1 MADPEVTK
9 SRLRV
14 PLVYTIVLVLALAAG
29 ATAVFLM
36 GSSNRKDDRA
46 AIVAYERSVLPAVRE
61 AGRIVQQE
69 MKPSL
74 REIMEGTI
82 TGRQLLDRTGAWQR
96 VFKRVR
102 DDLIA
107 LDAPAFLS
115 DIDAGWDAAMGAYL
129 VTVDA
134 FEAIGRADPGA
145 VSVAVDQAVS
155 LAERADDL
163 FDRVAGVIQFHRRR
177 LGLGSSTN
185 LPDPSPSPTG

>member
-1 MADPEVTK
+1 MADQDLTK
-9 SRLRV
+9 SRRRS
-14 PLVYTIVLVLALAAG
+14 PLVYTIALVLALAAG

-46 AIVAYERSVLPAVRE
+46 AILAYERSVLPAVRE

-74 REIMEGTI
+74 REIVDGTI
-82 TGRQLLDRTGAWQR
+82 TGQQLLDRTGAWQR

-107 LDAPAFLS
+107 LDAPSFLG
-115 DIDAGWDAAMGAYL
+115 DIDAGWDAAMGGYL

-134 FEAIGRADPGA
+134 FQAIGRADPG
-145 VSVAVDQAVS
+145 SLPVAVDRAVS
-155 LAERADDL
+155 LAEQADAL

>member
-1 MADPEVTK
+1 MADPDVTK
-9 SRLRV
+9 SRLRS
-14 PLVYTIVLVLALAAG
+14 PLVYTIVLVLVLAAG

-74 REIMEGTI
+74 REVVDGTI
-82 TGRQLLDRTGAWQR
+82 TGQQLLDRTGAWQR

-102 DDLIA
+102 DDLVA
-107 LDAPAFLS
+107 LDAPAFLG

-134 FEAIGRADPGA
+134 FQAIGRADPGF

-163 FDRVAGVIQFHRRR
+163 FDRVAGVVQFHRRR
-177 LGLGSSTN
+177 LGLGASPN
-185 LPDPSPSPTG
+185 LPDPSQSPAG